1 MKFCAA
7 SSGGDDL
14 DKQFASLS
22 LNTPSA
28 TPTPPPTSHSISA
41 PPPSRG
47 YNPTNELTTIVSAL
61 RKLREAITATKRRD
75 HFAQRAYIF
84 NVHAAI
90 LCRDWESYA
99 PALNAL
105 LHTIQPRTPL
115 PPSELREYVGYLILD
130 QACRQGD
137 LAAAYATKLKYNY
150 KDRRVELV
158 VNAIVNDNWVVFWKM
173 KKAVDGYQRR
183 IMEYAE
189 KNMRLHALKCLGR
202 TYMSAERQYV
212 ERCADQKWP
221 QLVADG
227 VGWELGEDDK
237 VIIRRPKAR

>member
-22 LNTPSA
+22 LNTASSNISPPS
-28 TPTPPPTSHSISA
+28 TSHSTSG

-47 YNPTNELTTIVSAL
+47 YNPTNELNTIVSAL
-61 RKLREAITATKRRD
+61 RKLREAITATGRRD

-84 NVHAAI
+84 NIHAAI
-90 LCRDWESYA
+90 LCKDWESYS
-99 PALNAL
+99 PALHSL
-105 LHTIQPRTPL
+105 LNVIQLRTPL
-115 PPSELREYVGYLILD
+115 PPGELHEYIGYLILD

-137 LAAAYATKLKYNY
+137 LSAAYATKKKYKY
-150 KDRRVELV
+150 TDRRVELV
-158 VNAIVNDNWVVFWKM
+158 VNALVNDNWVVFWKM

-183 IMEYAE
+183 IMEYSE
-189 KNMRLHALKCLGR
+189 KDMRLHALKCLGR

-212 ERCADQKWP
+212 ERCADKKWP
-221 QLVADG
+221 DLVEDG
-227 VGWELGEDDK
+227 VGWELTEADTI
-237 VIIRRPKAR
+237 IIRRPKVK